1 MRSTLGRLTVTLAS
15 SALTLLFVAS
25 ATAAD
30 VVVYGPGAPSPDAAA
45 EAEAIYKVAAE
56 TEESPAGG
64 VAHVLDLPFPSQDPL
79 WTAGDLL
86 QLPCADS
93 TLAEVDPAAAL
104 ETAIAHIDELD
115 YEKGLLKIDQGIR
128 ALPCTQSE
136 ITRQTLIDLHFFQA
150 MAHYDL
156 GNQPKAKR
164 AFAAALAVHIDIPWK
179 TEYPPAPQAVFL
191 EAKSELLSRGTTTL
205 GIDAQGSGIT
215 GVAVDGTAVNVDTP
229 AELMLYRGRHLV
241 RYLDSGGVAHAA
253 LVDVGEKGGTLISRE
268 ALRSAVLNLA
278 WGGVGASAGKLAL
291 SELARNRGADR
302 AIVVI
307 PESKEHAHSAFSF
320 DVASG
325 SMIPLAVDGD
335 AVAAILTGK
344 KKKKGGGGGGG
355 GGTAPADTGDAGR
368 VGLVIGGGLQLSGTN
383 PYGMGA
389 LRVHFRLVE
398 GLELGVGGEFGATTQ
413 DSSTIVLPTVAFD
426 GRYRLDVAEVFHPYF
441 GGRGWLAFS
450 HGQSDPAD
458 DKIYVIP
465 MGGATVGFDVTPGGS
480 KGFLIN
486 VDLGI
491 GAGGVAGLEDEAQ
504 LYLTIGGGV
513 GFRL

>member
-1 MRSTLGRLTVTLAS
+1 MRSILGRLPVALAAS
-15 SALTLLFVAS
+15 SLTFLLA
-25 ATAAD
+25 ATAAATD
-30 VVVYGPGAPSPDAAA
+30 VVVYGPGAPSPDAAG
-45 EAEAIYKVAAE
+45 EAEAIYKVA
-56 TEESPAGG
+56 TGSEESPAGG

-93 TLAEVDPAAAL
+93 TLATVDPAAAL

-128 ALPCTQSE
+128 ALPCTHSE
-136 ITRQTLIDLHFFQA
+136 VTRQTLIDLHFFQA
-150 MAHYDL
+150 MAHFDL
-156 GNQPKAKR
+156 GNEPKAKR
-164 AFAAALAVHIDIPWK
+164 AFAAALAVHIDMPWK
-179 TEYPPAPQAVFL
+179 REYPPAPQTVFL

-205 GIDAQGSGIT
+205 GIDAQGSGLT
-215 GVAVDGTAVNVDTP
+215 AVAVDGTAVSVDTP
-229 AELMLYRGRHLV
+229 AELVLYRGRHLV
-241 RYLDSGGVAHAA
+241 RYIDSGGVAHAA
-253 LVDVGEKGGTLISRE
+253 LVDVGEEGGVLISRE
-268 ALRSAVLNLA
+268 ALRSSVLNLA
-278 WGGVGASAGKLAL
+278 WGGVGAAAGRLAL
-291 SELARNRGADR
+291 ADLARNRGAQR

-320 DVASG
+320 DVQSG
-325 SMIPLAVDGD
+325 SMIPLSVDGE

-344 KKKKGGGGGGG
+344 KKSGGGGGGS
-355 GGTAPADTGDAGR
+355 APPDTGESGR
-368 VGLVIGGGLQLSGTN
+368 LGLVLGGGLQLSGTN

-398 GLELGVGGEFGATTQ
+398 GLELGVGGEFGATSADGT
-413 DSSTIVLPTVAFD
+413 TIVLPTVAFD
-426 GRYRLDVAEVFHPYF
+426 ARYRLDVAGVFHPYF

-450 HGQSDPAD
+450 HGQTDRAD
-458 DKIYVIP
+458 TEIYVLG
-465 MGGATVGFDVTPGGS
+465 MGGATVGFDVTPGGG

-486 VDLGI
+486 LDVGI
-491 GAGGVAGLEDEAQ
+491 GAGSVAGTEDPQ